1 MELLRVWWRGIGKHV
16 NFVVLWKIFGKFQLK
31 FHTFYNT
38 RNEHFGWMNVTRV
51 LLALQGKKKQKRKR
65 KRKKRM
71 KGRKK
76 EKKIKKKKHLQKKCF
91 VKKVFPVFTFQGIQ
105 NLLRVDNALKFP
117 SSLSFQAWHFLW
129 QKRLESNLYNNK
141 L

>member
-38 RNEHFGWMNVTRV
+38 RNEHFAWMNVTRV

-76 EKKIKKKKHLQKKCF
+76 EKK
-91 VKKVFPVFTFQGIQ
+91 
-105 NLLRVDNALKFP
+105 
-117 SSLSFQAWHFLW
+117 
-129 QKRLESNLYNNK
+129 
-141 L
+141 

>member
-16 NFVVLWKIFGKFQLK
+16 NFVVLWKIFGKLQLK

-38 RNEHFGWMNVTRV
+38 RNEHFAWMNVTRV

-76 EKKIKKKKHLQKKCF
+76 E
-91 VKKVFPVFTFQGIQ
+91 
-105 NLLRVDNALKFP
+105 
-117 SSLSFQAWHFLW
+117 
-129 QKRLESNLYNNK
+129 NK
-141 L
+141 

>member
-1 MELLRVWWRGIGKHV
+1 MDLMQATQIKGWIMELLRVWWRGIGKHV

-38 RNEHFGWMNVTRV
+38 RNEHFAWMNVTRV
-51 LLALQGKKKQKRKR
+51 LLALQGKKKEKKRKR

-76 EKKIKKKKHLQKKCF
+76 EK
-91 VKKVFPVFTFQGIQ
+91 
-105 NLLRVDNALKFP
+105 R
-117 SSLSFQAWHFLW
+117 
-129 QKRLESNLYNNK
+129 
-141 L
+141 